1 MNPEFFRNMSKEDF
15 RAWLNDA
22 SDEEMSQALAV
33 IMQRIAELN
42 VDLIDEIEYRLQD
55 EDQDF
60 AEARAVINRIKAM

>member
-33 IMQRIAELN
+33 IMQK
-42 VDLIDEIEYRLQD
+42 LQS
-55 EDQDF
+55 
-60 AEARAVINRIKAM
+60 